1 LQGTPSLPGPSLVPV
16 FLHPSSFRLHPWV
29 SRPSPFTPSLLF
41 GPSPFAL
48 AQQKRLPAAT
58 MKYAGIQWRVLPELR
73 RVVSQR
79 RSVLTSEPKTLTH
92 LPDCDHKT
100 PSGMSR
106 A

>member
-1 LQGTPSLPGPSLVPV
+1 MHPEGCHAFNSFLP
-16 FLHPSSFRLHPWV
+16 LHPSPFTLHAFTAFR
-29 SRPSPFTPSLLF
+29 PFTPSLLF
-41 GPSPFAL
+41 GPSPFTL

-58 MKYAGIQWRVLPELR
+58 MKYAGIQWRVFPELH

-79 RSVLTSEPKTLTH
+79 RPLVTSEPKTLAH
-92 LPDCDHKT
+92 LPDCDHKA